1 MLGTLLFIS
10 AFPIQTIQN
19 DSVVYKWFT
28 FHSYIEVDQKLF
40 QAVNQYRLH
49 YGKDTLQWND
59 CAYKSSTHHSKYMAI
74 SWEVSSDEP
83 VKVDGIERIKK
94 LNARVKKFIGYPQ
107 QVSEIINGGSA
118 EILGS
123 DTAFASFVKDV
134 FSKQMKDI
142 SAVDKVIYHLIFNWH
157 TSPSERELLLD
168 SKFNAGAV
176 SLFYSPPEVYSDEQ
190 ELFFQEQEIYCTLD
204 LVEY

>member
-10 AFPIQTIQN
+10 LQINFLT
-19 DSVVYKWFT
+19 DSVIYKWFT
-28 FHSYIEVDQKLF
+28 FHSSEELDKKIFVS
-40 QAVNQYRLH
+40 VNQYRSH
-49 YGKDTLQWND
+49 FGKDTLQWND

-83 VKVDGIERIKK
+83 VKVEGIERIKT

-123 DTAFASFVKDV
+123 DTAFTSFVQNV
-134 FSKQMKDI
+134 FGKQMKDI
-142 SAVDKVIYHLIFNWH
+142 PAVDKIIYHLIFNWH
-157 TSPSERELLLD
+157 SSPSERELLLD
-168 SKFNAGAV
+168 NKFNAGAV
-176 SLFYSPPEVYSDEQ
+176 SLYYSPPEVYSDEI
-190 ELFFQEQEIYCTLD
+190 EIFFQEQEIYCTFD